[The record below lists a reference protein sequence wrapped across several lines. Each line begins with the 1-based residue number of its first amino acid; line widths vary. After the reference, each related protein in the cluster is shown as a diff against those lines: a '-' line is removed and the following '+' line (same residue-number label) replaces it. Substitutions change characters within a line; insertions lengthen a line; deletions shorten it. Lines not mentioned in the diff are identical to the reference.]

1 MELGVNASWEL
12 KKGNKAATFA
22 LVSEV
27 IFAFSVTAYLT
38 RLLPKQCTGYL
49 YSRSFLSH
57 CVLYGS
63 VGRPAYYTRDI
74 LVEKTYAQAKSS
86 IERYGHHRPPFP
98 LDQTLDCDPTLSSD
112 DRYGS

>member
-22 LVSEV
+22 PVSEV

-38 RLLPKQCTGYL
+38 RLLPNQCTGYP
-49 YSRSFLSH
+49 YSCSFLSH

-63 VGRPAYYTRDI
+63 VGRPAYCTRDI
-74 LVEKTYAQAKSS
+74 LCSSNNEKTYAQAKSPT
-86 IERYGHHRPPFP
+86 ERYGHHRPPFL
-98 LDQTLDCDPTLSSD
+98 LD
-112 DRYGS
+112 